1 MDPRRLLGLALF
13 GFFTFATGRDL
24 YHDWRRP
31 VAIFLGPLFPMLLVC
46 LLRFVFISPAAPKD
60 QLN

>member
-13 GFFTFATGRDL
+13 GFLTFTTGWDL
-24 YHDWRRP
+24 HHDWRRP
-31 VAIFLGPLFPMLLVC
+31 VAIFLVPLFLMLLVC
-46 LLRFVFISPAAPKD
+46 LVRFVFISPAPKD